1 MLQQVGHP
9 NNVDMLIIAV
19 YCIDLHVIF
28 STQLGTGEDLGAS
41 VRGETPLWLQ
51 VGGTAHL
58 DAPSNRCLSFQRM
71 PTWNTRSLH
80 QSVLGQRHCQR
91 GTLRYWRFEAQSATR
106 LLRWCCAI
114 NHQGEIWE
122 ASLPVDEHCDLPP
135 QIHSLFAIFDLELWC
150 STALQEPDSQH
161 CPKMGGMVI
170 QQSVLWPSPIG
181 STRK

>member
-1 MLQQVGHP
+1 MSQQPGHP
-9 NNVDMLIIAV
+9 KNVYMLIMVTCWSACNFLKTTI
-19 YCIDLHVIF
+19 
-28 STQLGTGEDLGAS
+28 GTGEDLGAS
-41 VRGETPLWLQ
+41 VRGETLLWLQ
-51 VGGTAHL
+51 VRGAAHL
-58 DAPSNRCLSFQRM
+58 DAPSNHCLSFRRM

-80 QSVLGQRHCQR
+80 QSVLGQRHCQQ
-91 GTLRYWRFEAQSATR
+91 GTLRYWRFEAQSASR

-135 QIHSLFAIFDLELWC
+135 EIHTLFTIFDLELWR

-181 STRK
+181 STGK